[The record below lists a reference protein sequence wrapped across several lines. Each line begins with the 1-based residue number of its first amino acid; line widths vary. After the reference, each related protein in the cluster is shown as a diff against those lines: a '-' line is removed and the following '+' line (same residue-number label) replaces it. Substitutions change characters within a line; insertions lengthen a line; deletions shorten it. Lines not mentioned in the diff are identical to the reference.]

1 MDKIEYYDI
10 MVFVIAFLCIVLVLF
25 NIELKKEINDKWVK
39 VGIGFF
45 GAVVLSG
52 GFYIYRTLIR
62 DNLMTEK
69 YTLED
74 YAINPKE
81 LVAV

>member
-10 MVFVIAFLCIVLVLF
+10 IVFVIAFLCIVLVLF
-25 NIELKKEINDKWVK
+25 NIELNEEINDKWVK

-45 GAVVLSG
+45 GGIILAG

-69 YTLED
+69 YTLDD
-74 YAINPKE
+74 YKLNPQSI
-81 LVAV
+81 VAV